1 MNDKAIEYN
10 AKLQK
15 TKSTLER
22 MQRIGL
28 NVSIYNELLD
38 SINSELEEAKANN
51 IKTLFANNMATDVL
65 NMSYSKAINKLDI
78 MFAELSK
85 YNIYLKVASFCGS
98 LRMFLTNSNYNKE
111 ELEEF
116 RVKILDL
123 LQGIKDSNTLEYEVE
138 GHLVEDIYHL
148 TYEFIKIE
156 ISLTGNSVILDKIRN
171 NTIDVSYIE
180 KEIIRELESLNLK
193 EPKYQGL
200 LTRKYAIES
209 LGINASYVD
218 YELIKLI
225 VTSTISY
232 EEKRKLAEELSAKL
246 DTYYQDALNTKK
258 RVETAKKSLLDAE
271 TSHQNLIK
279 NNQKKLMVN
288 GIRFFLSLGMSISI
302 AISVLKFAQKKSTA
316 ELYKTTTTTYSTIS
330 DTLIEEEYKR
340 APKEEVI
347 LYAYHPYE
355 EYISKYYNYRRQIE
369 EYDLTSN
376 EHLSFEEYLSLDL
389 EKLGVTPTRK
399 YSNLEKLSLQDAYD
413 EVYYVLKEVTVD
425 ENDKIITQDT
435 HRQIMDSI
443 TFLII
448 CLVIDTLYEIG
459 LGKIFKEKTKYWGFI
474 DSLIFI
480 RQTIM
485 NIRESKKTVEEKR
498 TELNNLY
505 KYTIKLMEDNYDII
519 AKLSSLLEADNENSS
534 QIEQNL
540 TRVRQLNEKLQEL
553 F

>member
-38 SINSELEEAKANN
+38 SINSELEAAKANN
-51 IKTLFANNMATDVL
+51 IKTLFANMATDVL

-85 YNIYLKVASFCGS
+85 YDIYLRTASFCES
-98 LRMFLTNSNYNKE
+98 LRIFLTSSNYNKE
-111 ELEEF
+111 ELEKF
-116 RVKILDL
+116 RARISEL
-123 LQGIKDSNTLEYEVE
+123 LQGIKASDTLEYEVE

-156 ISLTGNSVILDKIRN
+156 ISLTGNSVILDKIKN
-171 NTIDVSYIE
+171 NDVDVSYIE

-193 EPKYQGL
+193 ETKYQGL

-232 EEKRKLAEELSAKL
+232 EEKRKLIEELSVKL
-246 DTYYQDALNTKK
+246 DTYYKEALNAQK
-258 RVETAKKSLLDAE
+258 RLEAGKSFLLDAE
-271 TSHQNLIK
+271 TSHQNLVK
-279 NNQKKLMVN
+279 NNRKKLIVN
-288 GIRFFLSLGMSISI
+288 SIRFFLSLGVSLGISIS
-302 AISVLKFAQKKSTA
+302 ALKFAKKASSK
-316 ELYKTTTTTYSTIS
+316 ELCKTTTTTYSTIS

-340 APKEEVI
+340 ATKEKVI

-355 EYISKYYNYRRQIE
+355 EYITKYYNYRRQIE

-376 EHLSFEEYLSLDL
+376 EHLSFEEYLNLDL

-413 EVYYVLKEVTVD
+413 EVYYILKEVTVD
-425 ENDKIITQDT
+425 ENDKIIT
-435 HRQIMDSI
+435 HSVPWQIIDSI
-443 TFLII
+443 IFLII
-448 CLVIDTLYEIG
+448 GLVIDFFYEIG
-459 LGKIFKEKTKYWGFI
+459 LEKIFKEEFKYWGFI
-474 DSLIFI
+474 DSLVFI

-485 NIRESKKTVEEKR
+485 KIRESKKTVEEKR